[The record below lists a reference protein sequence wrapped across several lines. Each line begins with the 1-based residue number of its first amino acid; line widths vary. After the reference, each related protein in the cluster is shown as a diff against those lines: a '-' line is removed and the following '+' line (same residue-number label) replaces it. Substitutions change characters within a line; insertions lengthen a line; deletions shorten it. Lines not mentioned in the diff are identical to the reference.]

1 MRKKR
6 ETARFIHPK
15 FIKVLR
21 EGSPGKVY
29 CQLWNFH
36 SDKSSFDIPFHF
48 HHSFQI
54 YLSFSIRKIVV
65 TRNIVLAPIIE
76 NFHPKNFHYTMCYN
90 FLLLRINRPIK
101 SDRMNLLFYG
111 NVNTLFIKFSAFFLF
126 LFIFYFRRN
135 RILKMKTFSVTF
147 NIKNYENDIKYI

>member
-1 MRKKR
+1 MKKKR
-6 ETARFIHPK
+6 GTARFTHPK

-36 SDKSSFDIPFHF
+36 SDKSSFDSPFHF
-48 HHSFQI
+48 HRSFKCI
-54 YLSFSIRKIVV
+54 SLFSIRKIVV
-65 TRNIVLAPIIE
+65 SMNIVLVPIIE
-76 NFHPKNFHYTMCYN
+76 NFHPKNFHYSMCYN

-126 LFIFYFRRN
+126 LFLFIFYFLRN
-135 RILKMKTFSVTF
+135 HILK
-147 NIKNYENDIKYI
+147 